1 MRNRSFVHRLFR
13 ISMVRVGALIL
24 GALVMGAALA
34 PVLAPYNPLSQ
45 NLEEELRR
53 PSFLHPMGRDKLGRD
68 VMSRIIYG
76 ARISLK
82 VGLITV
88 IISMIAGSLMGAAG
102 GYFGG
107 IWDQG
112 LMRIIDTLLAF
123 PGILLAMAM
132 MALLGQS
139 LNNVILA
146 LCLVSWVSY
155 ARLARGQVLSVRER
169 EYIIAARALGASSAR
184 IIFLHILPNI
194 VGPLVVEATF
204 GMGGAIVGEAGLSF
218 LGLGVQPPTPSWGS
232 MLYEGRQFLIQAPHL
247 TLFPGLAIMIVVLG
261 VNFFGDGLR
270 DALDPKLM
278 GKKKR

>member
-1 MRNRSFVHRLFR
+1 
-13 ISMVRVGALIL
+13 
-24 GALVMGAALA
+24 
-34 PVLAPYNPLSQ
+34 
-45 NLEEELRR
+45 
-53 PSFLHPMGRDKLGRD
+53 
-68 VMSRIIYG
+68 
-76 ARISLK
+76 LK

-88 IISMIAGSLMGAAG
+88 IISMLAGSLMGAAG

-112 LMRIIDTLLAF
+112 LMRLIDTLLAF

-169 EYIIAARALGASSAR
+169 EYIIAARALGASSSR
-184 IIFLHILPNI
+184 IILLHILPNI

-270 DALDPKLM
+270 DALDPKLT
-278 GKKKR
+278 GKKTL

>member
-1 MRNRSFVHRLFR
+1 MRNRFFVHRLFR
-13 ISMVRVGALIL
+13 STMVRAGALIVAIL
-24 GALVMGAALA
+24 IVGAALA
-34 PVLAPYNPLSQ
+34 PILAPYDPLSQ
-45 NLEEELRR
+45 ELEEELRG
-53 PSFLHPMGRDKLGRD
+53 PSFSHPMGRDKLGRD
-68 VMSRIIYG
+68 VFSRVIYG

-88 IISMIAGSLMGAAG
+88 IISMTAGSLLGASS

-112 LMRIIDTLLAF
+112 LMRLIDILLAF

-132 MALLGQS
+132 MAILGQS

-155 ARLARGQVLSVRER
+155 ARLARGQVLSIRER
-169 EYIIAARALGASSAR
+169 EYIIAARALGASGPR
-184 IIFLHILPNI
+184 IVCLHLFPNI
-194 VGPLVVEATF
+194 VAPLVVEATF
-204 GMGGAIVGEAGLSF
+204 GMGAAIVGEAGLSF

-232 MLYEGRQFLIQAPHL
+232 MLYEGRQFLIQAPYL

-261 VNFFGDGLR
+261 INFVGDGLR
-270 DALDPKLM
+270 DALDPKLI
-278 GKKKR
+278 GKKTR